1 MRRSERE
8 ITEKNEIFEILCG
21 CQVIRAAFSGGDYPY
36 IVPLSFGA
44 EMNKDTIS
52 VYFHCAANEGKKVSL
67 IEKDDRVC
75 VEADVF
81 DGYHGEGI
89 KITTLYKSIIGFGKI
104 QKCEDEEKTKGL
116 RLMMEHCGY
125 EPEEEMLKTCASFD
139 KVAIYKITLDGITG
153 KKNVL

>member
-8 ITEKNEIFEILCG
+8 ITDKNEIFEILYG

-36 IVPLSFGA
+36 VVPLSFGA
-44 EMNKDTIS
+44 EKDKDAIS

-67 IEKDDRVC
+67 IEKDNRVC

-89 KITTLYKSIIGFGKI
+89 KVTTLYKSVVGFGKI
-104 QKCEDEEKTKGL
+104 QKCTGEEKIKGL

-125 EPEEEMLKTCASFD
+125 EPKEETLKTCASLE
-139 KVAIYKITLDGITG
+139 KTAIYKITLDEVTG

>member
-8 ITEKNEIFEILCG
+8 VADKNEIFEILYG
-21 CQVIRAAFSGGDYPY
+21 CQVIRVAFSGAGYPY
-36 IVPLSFGA
+36 VVPLSFGA
-44 EMNKDTIS
+44 EKAGDTIS
-52 VYFHCAANEGKKVSL
+52 VYFHCAADEGKKVSF

-89 KITTLYKSIIGFGKI
+89 KITTLYKSVIGFGKI
-104 QKCEDEEKTKGL
+104 EKCAGEEKIKGL
-116 RLMMEHCGY
+116 RLLMEHCGY
-125 EPEEEMLKTCASFD
+125 KPEEETLKTCASFD
-139 KVAIYKITLDGITG
+139 KVAIYKITLDEVTG